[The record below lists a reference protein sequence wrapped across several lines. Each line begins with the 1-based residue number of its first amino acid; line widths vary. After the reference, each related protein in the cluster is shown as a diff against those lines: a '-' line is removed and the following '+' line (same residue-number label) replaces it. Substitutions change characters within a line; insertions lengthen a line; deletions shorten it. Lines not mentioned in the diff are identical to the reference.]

1 MFRLSK
7 LGFLTSRLLYLK
19 DDVPLC
25 YSQMFG
31 RASGRQWM
39 TKGKKSES
47 IGKETINKPGSGVS
61 VDQIQSDQEE
71 LVSQFSGKFISA
83 HI

>member
-1 MFRLSK
+1 
-7 LGFLTSRLLYLK
+7 
-19 DDVPLC
+19 
-25 YSQMFG
+25 
-31 RASGRQWM
+31 M